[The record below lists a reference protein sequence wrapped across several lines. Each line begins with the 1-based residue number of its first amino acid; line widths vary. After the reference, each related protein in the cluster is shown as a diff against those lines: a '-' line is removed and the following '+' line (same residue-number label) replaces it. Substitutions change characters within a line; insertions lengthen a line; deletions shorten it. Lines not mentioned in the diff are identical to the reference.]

1 MSQACVEV
9 DKEKIEGAKKMAL
22 TREFKETVMQLCQDP
37 QYRRALLVEALESY
51 LEGEVAVGN
60 ALLRDYLN
68 GTQSFVDVARA
79 LRMQESGLRRMLSAN
94 GNATAKNLFRLFKV
108 CQKREGISSPRELMG
123 LAFD

>member
-1 MSQACVEV
+1 
-9 DKEKIEGAKKMAL
+9 MAL

-68 GTQSFVDVARA
+68 GTQSFVDVAHA
-79 LRMQESGLRRMLSAN
+79 LHMQESGLRRMLSAN

-108 CQKREGISSPRELMG
+108 CQKREGISSPREFMG